1 MSPTS
6 PISLPQIPS
15 PVEGN
20 IARSRSRYKGSRPHN
35 TLTGSSEPPSLSA
48 EQLLRVRNTP
58 LSPRES
64 RPQNGGKDG
73 RGFDI
78 RPPHYENMQRTR
90 GAANDT
96 QRSEAIVA
104 QKIQNSGKAKNRTTS
119 HDEVIP
125 QPQALQ
131 DYQQHCMLRRYDTEA
146 ESPKGVG
153 QNITRSEKEA
163 TSPEQ
168 YSRYRGPDL
177 RSPYT
182 EEAAAATV
190 KAPELPRRG
199 LTQRIAGQSN
209 GKRLRKN
216 REELKRTISAPI
228 AIEPPQETAKPAFD
242 APVSAV
248 NAGER
253 KVNVKYDQN
262 LMSLSVTP
270 STTPLDIIRSAADH
284 LAESIDPNSTV
295 LLESFKH
302 LGLERPLRRYEHVRD
317 VLNSWDNDMQNTLV
331 IKPSP
336 TGGRDDLLD
345 LHSVSNSQPV
355 DTSACIHYSQRPG
368 HWDKRWVTLRSDG
381 QVLLAKREGGEAA
394 NICHVSDFD
403 IYTPTARQLAK
414 RIRPPRKICF
424 AVKSQQ
430 KSSMFLSTAN
440 FVHFF
445 STSDKTLAA
454 SWYKAVLEWRSW
466 YLVNVMGNGG
476 EFAQSSKIVSTR
488 SGIPKIPYTEFLRP
502 EAQRTPPEPPF
513 QGRSLNKAS
522 TLANHNTEHI
532 VPFRNSNSR
541 GNVAE
546 DSVDD
551 TPLRRRSLIQTA
563 QSEKVTKD
571 ADIGAP
577 GGNGPSFAKV
587 VRAEEPETFA
597 ATGLL
602 GRSYTQ
608 RQRAQREREKT
619 QDGGQSQL
627 AEKSN
632 VKHLNSLSRNPSPR
646 PKPKPLIDLTPQYQE
661 PPQHAKRGRGVV
673 LEQIP
678 AGGLVE
684 VANTPEAAI
693 PIPPSTT
700 WRRPI
705 SRGRDG
711 PSVGRS
717 RTVRRDHSHGAPS
730 ELKQTSTSP
739 KKGEMAFTGGLLA
752 SNSRGQGGALTGRAV
767 MTGDRQ
773 TKESMPGV
781 VEERQYAPGSLLERI
796 ERQDGGSHPTME
808 KKRDIF
814 TAVGEGVKNEK

>member
-1 MSPTS
+1 
-6 PISLPQIPS
+6 
-15 PVEGN
+15 
-20 IARSRSRYKGSRPHN
+20 
-35 TLTGSSEPPSLSA
+35 
-48 EQLLRVRNTP
+48 
-58 LSPRES
+58 
-64 RPQNGGKDG
+64 
-73 RGFDI
+73 
-78 RPPHYENMQRTR
+78 MQRTR
-90 GAANDT
+90 GAANDA
-96 QRSEAIVA
+96 QRSEAIMA
-104 QKIQNSGKAKNRTTS
+104 QEFQDLGKAKNRTTS
-119 HDEVIP
+119 HDETIP
-125 QPQALQ
+125 QLLQ
-131 DYQQHCMLRRYDTEA
+131 DYQHHVMHSRYDTEA
-146 ESPKGVG
+146 DPHKGVG
-153 QNITRSEKEA
+153 QNITRSEREA

-168 YSRYRGPDL
+168 HSRYGEPDL
-177 RSPYT
+177 RSPYK
-182 EEAAAATV
+182 EEAAATV

-199 LTQRIAGQSN
+199 LTQRIAGQPN
-209 GKRLRKN
+209 GKRLRKH

-228 AIEPPQETAKPAFD
+228 AIEPPQNTAKPAFD

-253 KVNVKYDQN
+253 RVNVKYDQN

-295 LLESFKH
+295 LLESFKK

-317 VLNSWDNDMQNTLV
+317 VLNSWDHDMQNTLV

-355 DTSACIHYSQRPG
+355 DTSAYIHYSQRPS

-381 QVLLAKREGGEAA
+381 QMLLAKREGGEAA

-414 RIRPPRKICF
+414 KIRPPRKICF

-454 SWYKAVLEWRSW
+454 SWYKAVLDWRSW
-466 YLVNVMGNGG
+466 YLVNVMGKGG
-476 EFAQSSKIVSTR
+476 EVAQGSKNVSTR
-488 SGIPKIPYTEFLRP
+488 SGIPKIPDTEFSRP
-502 EAQRTPPEPPF
+502 ETQRTPPEPPF
-513 QGRSLNKAS
+513 QGMSSNKAS

-532 VPFRNSNSR
+532 RNSTSR
-541 GNVAE
+541 RNVAE

-551 TPLRRRSLIQTA
+551 TPLRSRSLIQTA
-563 QSEKVTKD
+563 QSEKDTKD

-577 GGNGPSFAKV
+577 GRNGPSFVQA
-587 VRAEEPETFA
+587 VREEEPETFA

-602 GRSYTQ
+602 GRTYTQ

-619 QDGGQSQL
+619 RNGGQNQL

-632 VKHLNSLSRNPSPR
+632 VKPLNSLNHIPSQR
-646 PKPKPLIDLTPQYQE
+646 PKPKPLVDLTPQYQE
-661 PPQHAKRGRGVV
+661 PPQHAKKGRGVV

-717 RTVRRDHSHGAPS
+717 RTVRLDHSNSAPS
-730 ELKQTSTSP
+730 ELKQTSTP
-739 KKGEMAFTGGLLA
+739 PDKEEMAFTGGLLT
-752 SNSRGQGGALTGRAV
+752 SNSRGQGGARTGRAV

-773 TKESMPGV
+773 IEELMPDVG
-781 VEERQYAPGSLLERI
+781 EERQYAPGSLLERI

-808 KKRDIF
+808 KKRDVF
-814 TAVGEGVKNEK
+814 TAVGESVKKEK

>member
-1 MSPTS
+1 MSP
-6 PISLPQIPS
+6 PSLPQIPPPS
-15 PVEGN
+15 VEGN

-35 TLTGSSEPPSLSA
+35 VTSSSEPPSLSA
-48 EQLLRVRNTP
+48 EQHLRVRNTA

-73 RGFDI
+73 RGFDTQ
-78 RPPHYENMQRTR
+78 PPHHENLQRTR
-90 GAANDT
+90 GAANDP
-96 QRSEAIVA
+96 QRSEALIA
-104 QKIQNSGKAKNRTTS
+104 QRSQNLGKANDRATS
-119 HDEVIP
+119 HEIIP
-125 QPQALQ
+125 PSEALQ
-131 DYQQHCMLRRYDTEA
+131 DYQQHIMLRGYSTEA
-146 ESPKGVG
+146 DPHKGVC
-153 QNITRSEKEA
+153 QNTTRSEKEA

-168 YSRYRGPDL
+168 HSPCRGPDI
-177 RSPYT
+177 RSPYKD
-182 EEAAAATV
+182 EAAATV
-190 KAPELPRRG
+190 KAPELPKRG

-209 GKRLRKN
+209 GKRLRKH

-228 AIEPPQETAKPAFD
+228 AIEPPQRTAKPAFD

-253 KVNVKYDQN
+253 RVNVKYDQN

-295 LLESFKH
+295 LLESFKQ

-317 VLNSWDNDMQNTLV
+317 VLNSWDNDMQNSLV
-331 IKPSP
+331 IKQSP
-336 TGGRDDLLD
+336 TGGKDDLLD

-355 DTSACIHYSQRPG
+355 DTSACIYYSQRPG

-381 QVLLAKREGGEAA
+381 QMLLAKREGGEAA

-440 FVHFF
+440 FIHFF

-466 YLVNVMGNGG
+466 YLVNVMGKGG
-476 EFAQSSKIVSTR
+476 EVAQGFKNVSTR
-488 SGIPKIPYTEFLRP
+488 LTIPKIPDTERSRP
-502 EAQRTPPEPPF
+502 ETQRTPPEPLF
-513 QGRSLNKAS
+513 QGMSLNKAS
-522 TLANHNTEHI
+522 TLANRNTEHI
-532 VPFRNSNSR
+532 VSFRNSNSR
-541 GNVAE
+541 RNVAG
-546 DSVDD
+546 DSFDD
-551 TPLRRRSLIQTA
+551 TLLRNQSLTQTA
-563 QSEKVTKD
+563 QSEKATKD

-577 GGNGPSFAKV
+577 RGNGPSFMQA
-587 VRAEEPETFA
+587 VREEEPETFA

-602 GRSYTQ
+602 GRTYTQ

-619 QDGGQSQL
+619 QNGDQNEL
-627 AEKSN
+627 AVKSN
-632 VKHLNSLSRNPSPR
+632 VKPLNSLNRNPSPR

-661 PPQHAKRGRGVV
+661 PPQHAKKGRGVV
-673 LEQIP
+673 LEQMP

-705 SRGRDG
+705 SRGRDV

-717 RTVRRDHSHGAPS
+717 RTVRRDHSNGAPS

-739 KKGEMAFTGGLLA
+739 EKEEMAFTGGLLA
-752 SNSRGQGGALTGRAV
+752 SNSGGQGGARTGRGV

-773 TKESMPGV
+773 TKEPMPNVG
-781 VEERQYAPGSLLERI
+781 EERQYAPGSLLERI

-814 TAVGEGVKNEK
+814 TAVGGVVKNER